1 MIKRF
6 FTIAI
11 VLTAC
16 SCNGISQDEYEELKA
31 ENQSLK
37 SELNEFKFGSAN
49 LLSNAKKMIAGKSF
63 ENARSEI
70 NSLLEKHPDSKEAK
84 EAKELLKDLDL
95 SIAKEKEL
103 KEKAIFLAERSKNEA
118 IKSLR
123 KKTDDIRNI
132 TWYFDKSTPQYTNY
146 NSFHLYFGTK
156 KDSKP
161 WLQLAINYTAD
172 DWLFIKRYIIKT
184 DNDTYTIS
192 PSYGEINTDNGGG
205 EIWEWYD
212 VPLDQEKYKMIED
225 IIKSKNAKIRH
236 EGKQY
241 YKDRAI
247 TQKEK
252 QALQNIITAY
262 NALGGEEPR
271 D

>member
-6 FTIAI
+6 YTIAMA
-11 VLTAC
+11 LTLY
-16 SCNGISQDEYEELKA
+16 SCNSISSDEYEKLKA
-31 ENQSLK
+31 ENQNLK
-37 SELNEFKFGSAN
+37 SELNEFKYGSSIT
-49 LLSNAKKMIAGKSF
+49 LSSAKKMMSGKSF
-63 ENARSEI
+63 ENAKSELS
-70 NSLLEKHPDSKEAK
+70 SLLEKHPDSKEAK
-84 EAKELLKDLDL
+84 EARELLKVVDLN
-95 SIAKEKEL
+95 IEKEKEL
-103 KEKAIFLAERSKNEA
+103 KEKTIAQAEQAKNKAIR
-118 IKSLR
+118 SLR
-123 KKTDDIRNI
+123 KKTDDIRSI
-132 TWYFDKSTPQYTNY
+132 TWYSDKSTPQYTNS

-156 KDSKP
+156 KDAKP

-192 PSYGEINTDNGGG
+192 PSYSEINTDNGGG

-212 VPLDQEKYKMIED
+212 VAVDQEKYTMIEN

-241 YKDRAI
+241 YKDRTI

-252 QALQNIITAY
+252 QALQNILTAY
-262 NALGGEEPR
+262 KALGGEQPNS
-271 D
+271 

>member
-11 VLTAC
+11 VLTAY
-16 SCNGISQDEYEELKA
+16 SCNGISQDEYEKLKS

-49 LLSNAKKMIAGKSF
+49 LLSNAKRMITGKSF
-63 ENARSEI
+63 ENAKSEL
-70 NSLLEKHPDSKEAK
+70 NSLLEKHPDSKEAI
-84 EAKELLKDLDL
+84 EAKELLKDVEFN
-95 SIAKEKEL
+95 INKENEL
-103 KEKAIFLAERSKNEA
+103 KEKAIAQAERSKNEA

-123 KKTDDIRNI
+123 QKTDDIRNI
-132 TWYFDKSTPQYTNY
+132 TWYSDKSTPQYTNS

-156 KDSKP
+156 KDTKP

-192 PSYGEINTDNGGG
+192 PSYSEINTDNGAG

-212 VPLDQEKYKMIED
+212 VPVDQEKYKMIED

-252 QALQNIITAY
+252 QALQNILTAY
-262 NALGGEEPR
+262 KALGGEQPNG
-271 D
+271 